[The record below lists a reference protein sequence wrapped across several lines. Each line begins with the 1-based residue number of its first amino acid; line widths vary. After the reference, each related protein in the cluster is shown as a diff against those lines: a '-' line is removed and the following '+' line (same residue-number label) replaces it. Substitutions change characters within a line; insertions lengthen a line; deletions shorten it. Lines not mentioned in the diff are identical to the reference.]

1 MNTKRQGRSG
11 RREAVVTAA
20 MDLFSRKRYDDVY
33 ISEIAETAGVAHGL
47 LFYHFKDKRGL
58 YLEVLRRMLDELVDL
73 QRRREDELTGQQWLR
88 GVTLR
93 QVEYRREHAQTMLV
107 MMRPGGH
114 DEDVDAV
121 VEQSRR
127 AGVRFLAD
135 LVGLTGELP
144 PRVRITMRAAMG
156 AADGMITDWL
166 THGCDLEVTELIEA
180 VYVVVVAA
188 LGTVCEHELDLKT
201 VVGGPPARRT

>member
-1 MNTKRQGRSG
+1 MV
-11 RREAVVTAA
+11 AAA

-73 QRRREDELTGQQWLR
+73 QRRRDDELTGEQWLR

-107 MMRPGGH
+107 MMRAGGQDAEV
-114 DEDVDAV
+114 DELIERSRKAGVEFLAAV
-121 VEQSRR
+121 V
-127 AGVRFLAD
+127 GLA
-135 LVGLTGELP
+135 GELP
-144 PRVRITMRAAMG
+144 PRTRITMRAAMG
-156 AADGMITDWL
+156 AADEMIADWL
-166 THGCDLEVTELIEA
+166 THGCDLEVAELVEA
-180 VYVVVVAA
+180 VYTVVVAA
-188 LGTVCEHELDLKT
+188 LATVCKQSLRLAAVAGDQ
-201 VVGGPPARRT
+201 PAGRARSTGRRRNDGTT